1 MAQDETSLERLQR
14 FRALAAE
21 AWQAART
28 APSPEMRREYE
39 NLAKAWGELIS
50 ELERLEAK
58 ASSRAH

>member
-21 AWQAART
+21 AWQAAGT
-28 APSPEMRREYE
+28 TQSPEMRREYE

-50 ELERLEAK
+50 ELERLQAK